1 MFLHYSVLFHY
12 TYSVI
17 PPVINKSF
25 CIQFQNFIIAHEKT
39 SVNNA
44 ILSFRKGHPFL
55 KFLLGELVANFDAK
69 KWGNQGPTRLT
80 TCVKKYCN
88 LTATNVKGTP
98 TLEGELCAPN
108 DDNIGQDRGFSI
120 LNRTAGYG
128 VSYAAWHKF
137 YQNDGAKFVE
147 EMTKESF
154 AVHYWNYMRVA
165 SKKIALA
172 EHQPLY
178 KIYKANCPV
187 TEEHLLRN
195 LTGSPY

>member
-44 ILSFRKGHPFL
+44 ILCFRKGHPFL

-128 VSYAAWHKF
+128 VSYGAFHKF
-137 YQNDGAKFVE
+137 YDKDGVKFVE
-147 EMTKESF
+147 EATKDSF
-154 AVHYWNYMRVA
+154 AVHYWTPFWHIFAYWRHLVTVLK
-165 SKKIALA
+165 SKLSNQISKVIL
-172 EHQPLY
+172 
-178 KIYKANCPV
+178 
-187 TEEHLLRN
+187 
-195 LTGSPY
+195 